1 MVIQTKETVSI
12 IQKVYKA
19 QMNNMPASFTRL
31 SGRREKIMPNGWIRS
46 VFFIGVMAIWQV
58 TDDIKYLEAAL
69 NWSEDNDWLPG
80 PHPRLADDHCAG
92 QIYTELYMVY
102 KDKKMVRPIQKTF
115 DNMIADLKPGREEWY
130 WCDALFMAPPV
141 LARLAAATKDQRYL
155 DCMNHL
161 WWDTAELLYDREYDL
176 FFRDRNFIIQPDG
189 TGRREKNG
197 QKIFWSRGNGWVLA
211 GIVRVL
217 QFIPDDYP
225 ARPQFIRLF
234 QEMAAA
240 VSRLQHADGLWR
252 TSLLD
257 PEHFPAR
264 ETSGSALFCY
274 AIAWGINNAIL
285 DRETYITVVENA
297 WRGLIDCIS
306 PTGRLGWVQLP
317 ADGARSVKKND
328 SMEYGSGAFLLAG
341 SEMMK
346 LQC

>member
-1 MVIQTKETVSI
+1 M
-12 IQKVYKA
+12 
-19 QMNNMPASFTRL
+19 
-31 SGRREKIMPNGWIRS
+31 
-46 VFFIGVMAIWQV
+46 
-58 TDDIKYLEAAL
+58 
-69 NWSEDNDWLPG
+69 
-80 PHPRLADDHCAG
+80 
-92 QIYTELYMVY
+92 
-102 KDKKMVRPIQKTF
+102 
-115 DNMIADLKPGREEWY
+115 
-130 WCDALFMAPPV
+130 
-141 LARLAAATKDQRYL
+141 
-155 DCMNHL
+155 
-161 WWDTAELLYDREYDL
+161 
-176 FFRDRNFIIQPDG
+176 
-189 TGRREKNG
+189 
-197 QKIFWSRGNGWVLA
+197 
-211 GIVRVL
+211 
-217 QFIPDDYP
+217 PDDYP
-225 ARPQFIRLF
+225 ARPKFIRLF

-317 ADGARSVKKND
+317 GDGARPVRKND
-328 SMEYGSGAFLLAG
+328 TMEYGSGAFLLAG